1 MYEIEACDKPKKLKY
16 IAFPSNIHYKK
27 TLLVKTISL
36 YLSISFDQ
44 KCSPNFKYFFKKVIS
59 GP

>member
-16 IAFPSNIHYKK
+16 IAFPSNINYKK
-27 TLLVKTISL
+27 ILLVKIIAL
-36 YLSISFDQ
+36 YLSINFDQ
-44 KCSPNFKYFFKKVIS
+44 KCSPNFKYFFKKVNS